1 MAVRL
6 IKTKSNRKKQRV
18 CAYTRVSTTNSSQLD
33 SLENQKAYFEN
44 LYTNQWMSIFSVF
57 ITTREFLD
65 LRQNGQVFK
74 LCLKLVG
81 KVRLI

>member
-33 SLENQKAYFEN
+33 SLENQKAYFETFYVN
-44 LYTNQWMSIFSVF
+44 
-57 ITTREFLD
+57 REDVDFLGVYYD
-65 LRQNGQVFK
+65 KGISGSK
-74 LCLKLVG
+74 EK
-81 KVRLI
+81 